1 MVFCAEQPNKTVY
14 VGVGNGGIG
23 ADRVWLSTVSGVAL
37 EILSAIPSCYDS
49 VEIELVTDPLDI
61 RKILSA
67 ARHMSKVM
75 LLGVM
80 TDRLQNG
87 LLRELNVTM

>member
-23 ADRVWLSTVSGVAL
+23 ADRVWLSTVSGLAL
-37 EILSAIPSCYDS
+37 EVLSTIPSPYDS

-61 RKILSA
+61 RQILLA

-87 LLRELNVTM
+87 LLRELNVTR